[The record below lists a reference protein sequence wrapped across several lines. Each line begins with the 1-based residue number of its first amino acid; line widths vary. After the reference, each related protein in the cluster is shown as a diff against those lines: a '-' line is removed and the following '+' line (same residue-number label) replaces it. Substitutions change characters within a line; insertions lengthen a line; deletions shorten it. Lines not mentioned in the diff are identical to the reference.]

1 MEVVGITHPLIEVAE
16 VAAGIVDRAEAV
28 VAVAGVV
35 AQADHLVLQVQ
46 VADLLDQVQVVHH
59 DQVEDEDKILSE
71 RRVLNSTF

>member
-71 RRVLNSTF
+71 RRV